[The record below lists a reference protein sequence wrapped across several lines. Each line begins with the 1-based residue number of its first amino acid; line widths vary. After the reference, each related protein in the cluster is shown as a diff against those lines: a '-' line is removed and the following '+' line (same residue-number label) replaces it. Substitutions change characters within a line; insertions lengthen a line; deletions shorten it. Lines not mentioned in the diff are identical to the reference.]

1 VDRKSV
7 IPYKSAYT
15 DFTDSCGQGIV
26 AGGGEKGKKPKDAS
40 CCPPGAFGNCRVD
53 SLVPVDDRG
62 QMILPKELREKAGIR
77 GGDKLAVISWE
88 KEGRVCCLSL
98 IKVEEFSGMIK
109 GVLGPLMG
117 DLLPKT

>member
-1 VDRKSV
+1 M
-7 IPYKSAYT
+7 
-15 DFTDSCGQGIV
+15 
-26 AGGGEKGKKPKDAS
+26 GKKPKDDS
-40 CCPPGAFGNCRVD
+40 CCPPGPIGSCRVD

-62 QMILPKELREKAGIR
+62 QMILPKELRGKAGIR

-98 IKVEEFSGMIK
+98 IKAEEFSGMIK

-117 DLLPKT
+117 ELLPKT